1 MRRYIISTMKPP
13 GWREMKI
20 SWKKLILF
28 LVLSVVGL
36 ALLTAAWLI
45 GYVCCEFRDGL
56 WYGETVMSSSKI
68 KNELVQSFGISIP
81 DDARGLNYC
90 IISGLD
96 STYHVTF
103 RLERKKFDGFVRT
116 IPERYGVRKSEKR
129 DLPPPVSRRGNDVSW
144 WDPPANAEYYSGS
157 GQVNIVY
164 DAGKET
170 VYLYCFTI

>member
-1 MRRYIISTMKPP
+1 
-13 GWREMKI
+13 MKI
-20 SWKKLILF
+20 SWKKWILF

-36 ALLTAAWLI
+36 VLLAGAWLI
-45 GYVCCEFRDGL
+45 GYICCELRDGL

-68 KNELVQSFGISIP
+68 KDELQRFGITIP

-96 STYHVTF
+96 STYHVSF
-103 RLERKKFDGFVRT
+103 RVERQKFDDFVRT
-116 IPERYGVRKSEKR
+116 IPERYKVRKSAKR

-144 WDPPANAEYYSGS
+144 WDPPADAEYYSGS

-164 DAGKET
+164 DPVKET